1 MNCDCCTSY
10 IEWKNRH
17 PLLARSLQKAADN
30 TFIYQICP
38 NERATVVVDG
48 MKCTYTGTIRAST
61 AAPKGPCR
69 GVASNLGLHPYTCT
83 ACDALTHWKTSP
95 LNQIVSRAPSLK
107 HPRSDLMRATKPG
120 VVHKFVSAETLE
132 GALQS
137 QKLQS
142 AICQQK
148 MGHLLE
154 ANHKLLSHSWHN
166 SASIQ
171 PFVETFI
178 NPFEEKKLS
187 TFDLSFLQ
195 NWLHKKQKGCYAK
208 ADGQARKLAI
218 LYSNRLGE
226 KLYTTSAPMLGLP
239 SVRQAWRICAK
250 EIGDQYY
257 LPGIN
262 GWTLDL
268 ASCREPRPLQNGM
281 DGTRIIRVVE
291 LYRDQFLVGKAFPR
305 NVHCFPSA
313 EQLDEAV
320 SWQQVQEHV
329 MAVREKNYML
339 LKHIP
344 STCPTQQ
351 GSYLISSLAQF
362 QKVQMV

>member
-48 MKCTYTGTIRAST
+48 IKCTYTGTIRAST

-83 ACDALTHWKTSP
+83 ACDALTHGKTSP

-154 ANHKLLSHSWHN
+154 ANHKLLSHS
-166 SASIQ
+166 
-171 PFVETFI
+171 
-178 NPFEEKKLS
+178 
-187 TFDLSFLQ
+187 
-195 NWLHKKQKGCYAK
+195 
-208 ADGQARKLAI
+208 
-218 LYSNRLGE
+218 
-226 KLYTTSAPMLGLP
+226 
-239 SVRQAWRICAK
+239 
-250 EIGDQYY
+250 
-257 LPGIN
+257 
-262 GWTLDL
+262 
-268 ASCREPRPLQNGM
+268 
-281 DGTRIIRVVE
+281 
-291 LYRDQFLVGKAFPR
+291 
-305 NVHCFPSA
+305 
-313 EQLDEAV
+313 
-320 SWQQVQEHV
+320 
-329 MAVREKNYML
+329 
-339 LKHIP
+339 
-344 STCPTQQ
+344 
-351 GSYLISSLAQF
+351 
-362 QKVQMV
+362 

>member
-1 MNCDCCTSY
+1 M
-10 IEWKNRH
+10 
-17 PLLARSLQKAADN
+17 
-30 TFIYQICP
+30 
-38 NERATVVVDG
+38 VVDG
-48 MKCTYTGTIRAST
+48 IKCTYTGTIRAFT
-61 AAPKGPCR
+61 AAPKGLCR
-69 GVASNLGLHPYTCT
+69 GVASNLGLHSYTCT
-83 ACDALTHWKTSP
+83 ACDALIHGKTSP
-95 LNQIVSRAPSLK
+95 LNRIVSRAPSLK
-107 HPRSDLMRATKPG
+107 HPRSDLMRVTKPR

-178 NPFEEKKLS
+178 NLFEEKKLS

-195 NWLHKKQKGCYAK
+195 NWLHKKQKGCYARV
-208 ADGQARKLAI
+208 DGQACKLAI

-226 KLYTTSAPMLGLP
+226 KLYTTSALMLGLP
-239 SVRQAWRICAK
+239 SARQAWKICAK
-250 EIGDQYY
+250 EISDQYY

-268 ASCREPRPLQNGM
+268 ASYREPQPLQNGM

-291 LYRDQFLVGKAFPR
+291 LYRDQFLVGKAFPP

-329 MAVREKNYML
+329 MTVREKKLYAAEVYFFNL
-339 LKHIP
+339 SDTTGKLPDILIGSIP
-344 STCPTQQ
+344 
-351 GSYLISSLAQF
+351 GSAKWCAWGPHSGIDAGS
-362 QKVQMV
+362 